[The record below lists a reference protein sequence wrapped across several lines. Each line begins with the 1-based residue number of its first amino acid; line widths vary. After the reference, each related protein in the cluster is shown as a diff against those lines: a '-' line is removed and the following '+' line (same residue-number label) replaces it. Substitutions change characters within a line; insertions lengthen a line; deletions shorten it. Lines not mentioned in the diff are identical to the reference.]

1 MRWNFCRQSG
11 VRKNMH
17 KPGWVT
23 VPVLVLCFL
32 FMPARGRAQTVSV
45 FGGSEFSH
53 PDFEQSHLRSSDLN
67 GWRAGVL
74 VPISTTLSILVDADG
89 VYGRTIPTGIVVRP
103 LGRGRPALY
112 TVEAGPRFA
121 IAAHGRVSPFVEA
134 ALGVTHGR
142 AGLMGIDATALIAD
156 TGFEGGAGGGAVVR
170 LTPAVGLQGEF
181 AYRRSQLFDQALNRV
196 SVGASVIWR
205 FHAG

>member
-17 KPGWVT
+17 KPGWIT
-23 VPVLVLCFL
+23 LPVLVLCL
-32 FMPARGRAQTVSV
+32 LLVPARGRAQSVSV
-45 FGGSEFSH
+45 FGGYEFSH

-67 GWRAGVL
+67 GWRAGAL
-74 VPISTTLSILVDADG
+74 VPVSATLSILVDADG
-89 VYGRTIPTGIVVRP
+89 VYGRSIPTGIVFRP
-103 LGRGRPALY
+103 LGSARPSLY
-112 TVEAGPRFA
+112 TVEAGPRFT
-121 IAAHGRVSPFVEA
+121 AAANGRVSPFVEV
-134 ALGVTHGR
+134 ALGVTHGQ
-142 AGLMGIDATALIAD
+142 AGLMGIDATTAITD
-156 TGFEGGAGGGAVVR
+156 TAFEGGAGAGAVVR